1 MSGVLVDTSVWVAH
15 FRLANETLGSLI
27 AADMAMSHPMIL
39 LEVACGTPPQPRLET
54 LANLEAL
61 EQSNQATIE
70 EARRLVEQE
79 ELYGLGCGLVD
90 IVLLA
95 STLITPAARLWT
107 FDKNLN
113 ALAQRFGV
121 AFKPTHQR

>member
-27 AADMAMSHPMIL
+27 AADMVMLHPMIL
-39 LEVACGTPPQPRLET
+39 LEIACGTPPQPRLET

-61 EQSNQATIE
+61 EQAKQATIE
-70 EARRLVEQE
+70 EARRLVEQKK
-79 ELYGLGCGLVD
+79 LYGLGCGLVD

-107 FDKNLN
+107 LDKNLN
-113 ALAQRFGV
+113 ALAERFGV
-121 AFKPTHQR
+121 AFKPTRQH